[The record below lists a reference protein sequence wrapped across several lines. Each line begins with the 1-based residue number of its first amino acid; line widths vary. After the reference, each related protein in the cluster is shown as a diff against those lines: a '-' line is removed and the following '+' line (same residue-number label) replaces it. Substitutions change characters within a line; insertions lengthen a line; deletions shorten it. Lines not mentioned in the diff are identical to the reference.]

1 MSTNERGGRKG
12 LLAVSIFIEQLKRSS
27 RCVKVSLN
35 PVVKLAQRVALARPP
50 LFPYTM
56 RKYDRVEER
65 EETGNENIKEALRAK
80 YVERKVIN
88 DYVILIIYID
98 DQ

>member
-1 MSTNERGGRKG
+1 M
-12 LLAVSIFIEQLKRSS
+12 
-27 RCVKVSLN
+27 
-35 PVVKLAQRVALARPP
+35 VKLAQRVALARPP

>member
-1 MSTNERGGRKG
+1 
-12 LLAVSIFIEQLKRSS
+12 
-27 RCVKVSLN
+27 
-35 PVVKLAQRVALARPP
+35 
-50 LFPYTM
+50 M

>member
-1 MSTNERGGRKG
+1 M
-12 LLAVSIFIEQLKRSS
+12 
-27 RCVKVSLN
+27 
-35 PVVKLAQRVALARPP
+35 VKLAQRVALARPP
-50 LFPYTM
+50 PLPPYTM

-65 EETGNENIKEALRAK
+65 EETGNENIKKALRAK